1 MYYVLICDNIDT
13 FIGIL
18 YNDNRIKTNRPTGK
32 LLVYKHLTF
41 SLFQKKSNLVNNIK
55 TQNHI

>member
-13 FIGIL
+13 FIRIL

-32 LLVYKHLTF
+32 LLVYKNITF
-41 SLFQKKSNLVNNIK
+41 SIFQKKQTL
-55 TQNHI
+55 